1 MNFYTSDHP
10 LLTFVIG
17 LPGSGKSTLFNHI
30 ESNPFIDF
38 KIYDD
43 WLVTYKNNCGL
54 GSFNCDTR
62 YEELV
67 DHLKSGRNCVVS
79 CIDFCDSD
87 FLSSTISIIM
97 SCIPE
102 VHPKLLYFENDFKS
116 CIHNVKV
123 RDINNGGHWVKVN
136 DNTIIYHGDV
146 DIPTTI
152 PIYKLSIS
160 KIIFLSESYVIPY
173 GYTPIKIKSHKMNGD
188 YPHGY
193 LHDS

>member
-79 CIDFCDSD
+79 CIKFTDSE
-87 FLSSTISIIM
+87 FLESSKLHFTSNFEGVL
-97 SCIPE
+97 PN
-102 VHPKLLYFENDFKS
+102 LLYFENNPEN
-116 CIHNVKV
+116 CIINVKL
-123 RDINNGGHWVKVN
+123 RDINNVGHWKYN
-136 DNTIIYHGDV
+136 DTKELWYYGTVFNNSPLYMDEINKINYLSEGYF
-146 DIPTTI
+146 IPTNYPT
-152 PIYKLSIS
+152 
-160 KIIFLSESYVIPY
+160 
-173 GYTPIKIKSHKMNGD
+173 IKINTLYCTDDLPM
-188 YPHGY
+188 GY
-193 LHDS
+193 